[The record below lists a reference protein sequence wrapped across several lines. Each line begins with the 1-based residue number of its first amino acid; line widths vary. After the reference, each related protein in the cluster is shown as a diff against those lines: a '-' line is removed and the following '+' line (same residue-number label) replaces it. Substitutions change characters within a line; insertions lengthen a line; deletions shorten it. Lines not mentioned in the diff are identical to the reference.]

1 MVRLKHLLRTVL
13 KLSSHANI
21 TGGCHAVLD
30 LRFEKF
36 EEILRSLSGLM
47 NFGIFLDLETECTG
61 YDTYLHRWIA
71 TVLLVPGA
79 LILIVL
85 ADYNI
90 QRRNKGKHYARK
102 ELQSNTFFVIFFRC
116 ESHACASIWSA
127 CRIGF

>member
-1 MVRLKHLLRTVL
+1 
-13 KLSSHANI
+13 
-21 TGGCHAVLD
+21 VLD

-36 EEILRSLSGLM
+36 EKILRWLSSLM
-47 NFGIFLDLETECTG
+47 NFGILLDLDLETECTG

-90 QRRNKGKHYARK
+90 QRRNKGKQHALK
-102 ELQSNTFFVIFFRC
+102 DLQSNTFFVIFFRC

-127 CRIGF
+127 CRIVF